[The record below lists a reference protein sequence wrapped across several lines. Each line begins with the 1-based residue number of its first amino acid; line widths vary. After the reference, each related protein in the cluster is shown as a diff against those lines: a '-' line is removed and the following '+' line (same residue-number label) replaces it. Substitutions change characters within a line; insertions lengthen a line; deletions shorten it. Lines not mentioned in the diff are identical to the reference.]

1 MTTSSHKQETTNPRD
16 ADPAMPIAPTLGLWD
31 AVAIIVGIVV
41 GTAIFKLSTGVF
53 NNVSGPWQ
61 AMGVWLLGGV
71 LSLIGALVY
80 AELATTYPRSGGDYH
95 YLTKAYGNWVGFLF
109 GWAQLAVILT
119 GSIAAM
125 AYAFADYAA
134 TIRFGT
140 WQLDPEQSHWIAVVP
155 IAVLTILNLL
165 GIVVGK
171 VVQNL
176 LSIVKVVGLLG
187 IVVAGLFFASQGS
200 LKSPGTLN
208 GPGIGLALVFVLYA
222 FGGWNDAA
230 FVAAEVRGQKRNL
243 PLALF
248 LGIGIITVVY
258 LLVIFAYMS
267 VLGFE
272 GARQTDTPATAVLER
287 VVGSAGGVTISVLVV
302 ICALG
307 AINGL
312 VLTGSR
318 VYASLGAD
326 HRVFG
331 WLAGWSGLGAPVA
344 ALVAQAVIA
353 VALVLAVGTTLGRGV
368 IDGLLAQVGISGL
381 DWDGYGG
388 KFETVVVGT

>member
-1 MTTSSHKQETTNPRD
+1 
-16 ADPAMPIAPTLGLWD
+16 
-31 AVAIIVGIVV
+31 
-41 GTAIFKLSTGVF
+41 
-53 NNVSGPWQ
+53 
-61 AMGVWLLGGV
+61 
-71 LSLIGALVY
+71 
-80 AELATTYPRSGGDYH
+80 
-95 YLTKAYGNWVGFLF
+95 
-109 GWAQLAVILT
+109 
-119 GSIAAM
+119 M

-388 KFETVVVGT
+388 KFETVVVGTAPVFWMFFLLTGVSLFVLRWRDSDRPRPFRTPLFPLPPIIFCGMCGYMLYSSLAYAKWLAIIGLVPLAIGVPLYLISQLASRGD